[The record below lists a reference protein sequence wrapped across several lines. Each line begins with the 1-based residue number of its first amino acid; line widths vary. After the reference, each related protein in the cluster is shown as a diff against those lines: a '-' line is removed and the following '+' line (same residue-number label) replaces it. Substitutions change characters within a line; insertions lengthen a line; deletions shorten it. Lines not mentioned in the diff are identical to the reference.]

1 VDPDYRRLG
10 LADGLMH
17 GLEEISEKTHNGFFV
32 DLFVRVSNT
41 VAINMY
47 KKFGYSIYRQ
57 VVGYYAGPHP
67 EDAYDMRKAL
77 PRDKDRLSV
86 VPLGAP
92 LSPLPPSLRPASLT
106 DVWSVALA
114 PDPLKVL
121 PTELD

>member
-1 VDPDYRRLG
+1 
-10 LADGLMH
+10 
-17 GLEEISEKTHNGFFV
+17 
-32 DLFVRVSNT
+32 
-41 VAINMY
+41 
-47 KKFGYSIYRQ
+47 
-57 VVGYYAGPHP
+57 
-67 EDAYDMRKAL
+67 MRKAL

-92 LSPLPPSLRPASLT
+92 LFLLPPSPRPASLT